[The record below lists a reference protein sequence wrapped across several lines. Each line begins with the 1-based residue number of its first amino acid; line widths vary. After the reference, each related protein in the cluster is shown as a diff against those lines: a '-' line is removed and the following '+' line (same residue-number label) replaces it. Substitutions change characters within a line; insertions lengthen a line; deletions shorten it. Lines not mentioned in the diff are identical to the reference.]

1 MNAPQRPRLAVALGF
16 ALLAGCDQ
24 PTGDTRPRSTA
35 PVVAQPEAPTP
46 PPAPAPEPKSREIL
60 GRRTQDVRDA
70 AKEAK
75 AGGVETAPRITAT
88 DPILLVGNAY
98 VSIIGRSAQLNIESA
113 LNLYKAGNDGEYPK
127 TTEEFM
133 DKVIKANNIALP
145 KLPEYQDYA
154 YKAEEH
160 KLVIMEYP
168 DRKAKMNYPK

>member
-1 MNAPQRPRLAVALGF
+1 MNVPQSPRLAVALGL

-46 PPAPAPEPKSREIL
+46 PPAPAPEVKSREIL
-60 GRRTQDVRDA
+60 GQRTQDVRDA
-70 AKEAK
+70 AKEAE
-75 AGGVETAPRITAT
+75 AGGVETAPRITAK

-98 VSIIGRSAQLNIESA
+98 VSIIGRSAQLNIEHA
-113 LNLYKAGNDGEYPK
+113 IDLYKAENGDYPK
-127 TTEEFM
+127 TFEEFM
-133 DKVIKANNIALP
+133 DKIIKANNIALP